1 MPPHLIMSKVFVID
15 LWITYQ
21 KVISK
26 LWRKSLNALKSHFA
40 KMLRMKK
47 LTRYKTDIKNPPH
60 RVAGFFNMLE
70 GFT

>member
-1 MPPHLIMSKVFVID
+1 MLLPHPIMSKVFVID

-26 LWRKSLNALKSHFA
+26 LWRKFLNALKSHFA

-47 LTRYKTDIKNPPH
+47 LIRCKTEIKKP
-60 RVAGFFNMLE
+60 A
-70 GFT
+70 T